1 MAFNY
6 DEIIN
11 NNKVYVIAEM
21 SANHSNDINIAKEI
35 IRKAKECGAD
45 CVKVQTYTPDTITID
60 CDNKYFQIKSG
71 LWQNETLY
79 SLYSKAYMPWDWYP
93 ELVKTA
99 TNLNGDDSFEF
110 KEGGNALYGIAGHGD
125 FPMMFCNGAE
135 NRLFTQDGDDY
146 ILGIGTERMYNTVEK
161 LVNIFDSK
169 AGYAHF
175 NGNTVMPDGYM
186 NLFRANRA
194 AFLTCELKS
203 TNQLRD
209 MDATFGLLPCPKYEL
224 YLDKEEK
231 FRFRLRASNGEI
243 ICASQGYTAKQ
254 SALEGIASIKENT
267 PRADFVVLD

>member
-1 MAFNY
+1 M
-6 DEIIN
+6 
-11 NNKVYVIAEM
+11 
-21 SANHSNDINIAKEI
+21 
-35 IRKAKECGAD
+35 
-45 CVKVQTYTPDTITID
+45 DTH
-60 CDNKYFQIKSG
+60 
-71 LWQNETLY
+71 E
-79 SLYSKAYMPWDWYP
+79 
-93 ELVKTA
+93 KTA

-209 MDATFGLLPCPKYEL
+209 MDATFGLLPFPKYDEAQDAYYTPVNYSTVFMTIPTVVGEPERSGL
-224 YLDKEEK
+224 ILDMLAYESQDEVQSTYFDVTLSQKG
-231 FRFRLRASNGEI
+231 LRNEDSVEMLEI
-243 ICASQGYTAKQ
+243 IRNSRMIEFTQLFGITNDYVATLNSQIIAGDANPASLAEKHE
-254 SALEGIASIKENT
+254 SPIIH
-267 PRADFVVLD
+267 R